1 MGNVRWRGYDHPA
14 MYDMIKSGPGAPT
27 SDPITAYWEG
37 LSKELGDINTTLN
50 DGLGKLKV
58 AWEGDAAQSA
68 QGGLNPLQQW
78 STDAQTGATIMK
90 ISSEDQAT
98 FNSSARSNMP
108 EPVKVTTPE
117 PSTWDKIKA
126 GGAAALGINGPANQV
141 AQQSADH
148 EAQEAAQ
155 QAAAQKAVQTMETY
169 QSSSEW
175 NSSTLGTFVP
185 SPDVVVSVNPES
197 GQHVTQVQSHNVATP
212 NGGSDTSG
220 TTHAS
225 GFVQPNG
232 PTSGIPSNP
241 THAQPHTPFQ
251 GTPPVNTPVQGTPTT
266 VQTTSPNWAQ
276 PPSTN
281 NPTNPVRPPGPG
293 TNQPFPTDTNP
304 SNGNPN
310 NPGNPN
316 GPGGRGPITG
326 PVNGE
331 PGNPVR
337 GTTPPNGRGTL
348 GPNGNGANR
357 TGMPRTGGLPG
368 GPGEQVRN
376 PNSRLRPGVGP
387 NALEEGGRGGGRPG
401 IGARSASAYSYGEG
415 ANGAR
420 GGVTSEPGGANGRGG
435 TGGVNGRGGAGGVNG
450 RGGAGG
456 TGGAGRGG
464 AGGAGGA
471 GRGAGA
477 GDGSRGGNRF
487 IRNANAAVE
496 AEERL
501 GGRGGNAGANG
512 SKGAG
517 GRMGRGQRGED
528 EEDYEYQH
536 ADYLVDTEDVFLD
549 DRLVAPPVIG
559 DKSANA

>member
-1 MGNVRWRGYDHPA
+1 MGNTRWRGYDHPT
-14 MYDMIKSGPGAPT
+14 MYTMIKSGPGAPT
-27 SDPITAYWEG
+27 SEPITTYWEG
-37 LSKELGDINTTLN
+37 LSKDLDGINTTLN

-58 AWEGDAAQSA
+58 GWEGDAAQSA

-78 STDAQTGATIMK
+78 STDAQTGANLMR

-108 EPVKVTTPE
+108 EPVQVTTPE
-117 PSTWDKIKA
+117 PSTWDKVKA

-141 AQQSADH
+141 AEQSADH
-148 EAQEAAQ
+148 EAQESAQ

-175 NSSTLGTFVP
+175 NTNTLGTFVP

-197 GQHVTQVQSHNVATP
+197 GQHVTHVESHKLVTP
-212 NGGSDTSG
+212 NTGGDTGG

-232 PTSGIPSNP
+232 PTGGIPVDP
-241 THAQPHTPFQ
+241 THNQPHAPVQTTP
-251 GTPPVNTPVQGTPTT
+251 TVNNPVNTTPTT
-266 VQTTSPNWAQ
+266 PTQTTSPNWAQ
-276 PPSTN
+276 PPSTT
-281 NPTNPVRPPGPG
+281 NPTNPVRTPVPTG

-304 SNGNPN
+304 NNGNPN
-310 NPGNPN
+310 NPN

-331 PGNPVR
+331 PGGPVR
-337 GTTPPNGRGTL
+337 GGTPPNGRAPI
-348 GPNGNGANR
+348 GPGGNRPGQ
-357 TGMPRTGGLPG
+357 GVSPRPGGLPG
-368 GPGEQVRN
+368 GGGEQVRN

-387 NALEEGGRGGGRPG
+387 NALEEGGGRNGGRPG
-401 IGARSASAYSYGEG
+401 IGGRSASAYSYGESP
-415 ANGAR
+415 NGAR
-420 GGVTSEPGGANGRGG
+420 GGL
-435 TGGVNGRGGAGGVNG
+435 TGERGGAAG

-464 AGGAGGA
+464 VGGAGGA

-487 IRNANAAVE
+487 IRSANAAAEVE
-496 AEERL
+496 EGRP

-512 SKGAG
+512 SKGSG
-517 GRMGRGQRGED
+517 GRMGHGQRGED

-559 DKSANA
+559 DKSGNA